1 MRRVTCKAVKK
12 GEVPRRGD
20 PTIEFYKDGVPQ
32 YYCYGYVDE
41 GTDELL
47 ETCRNCMDNVI
58 YAQKDLEE
66 WKNQS
71 EIWEEI

>member
-1 MRRVTCKAVKK
+1 MGRVTCKAVKK
-12 GEVPRRGD
+12 GEVPIRGD

-71 EIWEEI
+71 EI